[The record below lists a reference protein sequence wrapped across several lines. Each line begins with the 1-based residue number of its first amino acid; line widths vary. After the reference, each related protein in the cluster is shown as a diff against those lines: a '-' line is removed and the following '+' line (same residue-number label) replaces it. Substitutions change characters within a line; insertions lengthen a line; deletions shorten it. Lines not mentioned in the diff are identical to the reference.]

1 MMSENASVHLDP
13 ESLVAR
19 IIAEL
24 QANPE
29 AQRMLLRALLTNEFL
44 GMPARLDRIENDIA
58 ELKADVAELKTDMA
72 EVKADVAGLKED
84 VAGLKDDVGYLK
96 GSDLELRV
104 HRRIQPLVSQHL
116 QLRRARIM
124 CSALH
129 QADAEFQESVAAA
142 EEAGRI
148 SAQQEDRIIVTD
160 IILHAQRRRE
170 RTPIWVAI
178 EVAGRIDAEDIRRS
192 RESAD
197 ALAAVFGEEAVPLVA
212 GYRVDAADRDRAD
225 AARVLCLEVAERV

>member
-1 MMSENASVHLDP
+1 MMSENASQHLDP

-124 CSALH
+124 WSALH
-129 QADAEFQESVAAA
+129 QADAEFQEPVAVA
-142 EEAGRI
+142 EDEGRI
-148 SAQQEDRIIVTD
+148 SVRQEDRLIATD
-160 IILHAQRRRE
+160 IILHAQRRAE
-170 RTPIWVAI
+170 RTPVWVAI
-178 EVAGRIDAEDIRRS
+178 EVANRIDAEDIRRS

-197 ALAAVFGEEAVPLVA
+197 ALAAVFGGEAVALVA
-212 GYRVDAADRDRAD
+212 GYRIDAADRDRAD

>member
-1 MMSENASVHLDP
+1 MMSDNASEHLDP

-44 GMPARLDRIENDIA
+44 GMPARLDRIEKDI
-58 ELKADVAELKTDMA
+58 AELKTDMT
-72 EVKADVAGLKED
+72 EVKADVAGLKTDMAE
-84 VAGLKDDVGYLK
+84 VKDDVGYLK
-96 GSDLELRV
+96 GSDLELWV

-148 SAQQEDRIIVTD
+148 SAQQEDRLIVTD
-160 IILHAQRRRE
+160 IILHAQRRCE

-197 ALAAVFGEEAVPLVA
+197 ALAAVFGEEAVALVA
-212 GYRVDAADRDRAD
+212 GYRIDAADRDRAD
-225 AARVLCLEVAERV
+225 AARVLCLEISERV